1 MQSVR
6 VAVSGKPVPQG
17 SMSVF
22 NGRVVHQKGRE
33 LLSWRDS
40 INSATRE
47 AMEPLAGPVEVSVL
61 FYMPRPKGT
70 RRTSPY
76 VRPDIDKLARAV
88 LDGLTGAAFED
99 DGQVTR
105 LHLQKEYGEPGCV
118 ITISEAV

>member
-6 VAVSGKPVPQG
+6 VKVLGKPVPQG

-40 INSATRE
+40 INAATRQ

-61 FYMPRPKGT
+61 FFMPRPKDT
-70 RRTSPY
+70 RRT
-76 VRPDIDKLARAV
+76 
-88 LDGLTGAAFED
+88 
-99 DGQVTR
+99 
-105 LHLQKEYGEPGCV
+105 
-118 ITISEAV
+118 